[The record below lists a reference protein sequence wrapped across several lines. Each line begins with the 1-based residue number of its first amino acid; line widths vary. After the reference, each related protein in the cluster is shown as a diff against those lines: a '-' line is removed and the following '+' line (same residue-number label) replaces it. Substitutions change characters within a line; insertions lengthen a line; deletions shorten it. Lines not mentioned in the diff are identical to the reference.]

1 MKNLHNIFKKV
12 SGNASNIFRKATDAG
27 ENIFKKVNDTVD
39 KVKEVGPGIAKQISE
54 GAGSASNVLNRV
66 SKISGKIG
74 SSPIT
79 TGLPFGQ
86 SISAGANALSSAAK
100 LASQGAG
107 KVSEISDLKNY
118 KKGGVNK
125 QLENIRDVQQR
136 TRELNET
143 GKKLGSVFA

>member
-12 SGNASNIFRKATDAG
+12 SGNASNLFKKATEAG
-27 ENIFKKVNDTVD
+27 DNVFKKVSDVVD
-39 KVKEVGPGIAKQISE
+39 KVKEQGPGIANQISE
-54 GAGSASNVLNRV
+54 GAQGASKALNRV

-79 TGLPFGQ
+79 AGLPFGQ
-86 SISAGANALSSAAK
+86 SISAGANALASAAK

-143 GKKLGSVFA
+143 GNKLGRVFV